1 MTLRKI
7 VAPVIRIIFSL
18 SLLRDNVMKPDVEKE
33 NECLSVETYSQY
45 TEQDLD
51 KKHESSYHKGSK

>member
-1 MTLRKI
+1 M
-7 VAPVIRIIFSL
+7 VDPVIRIIFSL

>member
-1 MTLRKI
+1 MPLRKM
-7 VAPVIRIIFSL
+7 VDPVVGIIFSL

-51 KKHESSYHKGSK
+51 IKHQSLYHKGSK